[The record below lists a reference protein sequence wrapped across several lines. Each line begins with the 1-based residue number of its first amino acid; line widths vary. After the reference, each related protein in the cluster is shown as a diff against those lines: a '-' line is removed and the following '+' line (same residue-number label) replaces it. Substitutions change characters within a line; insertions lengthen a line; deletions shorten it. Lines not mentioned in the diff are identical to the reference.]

1 MADVEE
7 NVASEPKE
15 DTEKTDEITEINK
28 EGDIAEKT
36 ENLNSN
42 TEDINK
48 SKPNSESGPP
58 KSSSHATANVS
69 NRTKEMDSV
78 VQPLLTG
85 GALNIILR
93 KYRTIHPCIYIC
105 LLFLNTDLYQI
116 TMAYAYWKSGR
127 TEDKAVFDLFF
138 RKNPF
143 HGEFTVFAGL
153 TECLEFLKR
162 FKYSDCGK

>member
-15 DTEKTDEITEINK
+15 DTEKTDEITEENK

-69 NRTKEMDSV
+69 NRSKEMDSV

-85 GALNIILR
+85 GTQNIILH
-93 KYRTIHPCIYIC
+93 KHRTIQIVSMYLYMFSISEYRFIPNNNGVR
-105 LLFLNTDLYQI
+105 LLEI
-116 TMAYAYWKSGR
+116 WKNGR
-127 TEDKAVFDLFF
+127 
-138 RKNPF
+138 
-143 HGEFTVFAGL
+143 
-153 TECLEFLKR
+153 
-162 FKYSDCGK
+162 